1 MILEEEGLYVPT
13 LGRRVKGIVPLEMAL
28 CLKVFIQSKYFTLE
42 ELNRSIKEFPY
53 KWSDKADAPQLV
65 PVNFAARKSV
75 GGNGHEN
82 WTLLRLLP
90 LMVGSKIPEG
100 DPTWEVILV
109 LKDIVELANNTADG
123 RREAAIRCLVVYLG
137 EKEDDLFKEY
147 NDTHD
152 FEENLKMEMM
162 KICIVGNRAT
172 IVVEGTK
179 VLEGS
184 DLARSCALLM
194 GVIYALNLS
203 YPKQLKFTFEV
214 FQKLFLDLD
223 AQKTSTKV
231 MNLKYSIF

>member
-109 LKDIVELANNTADG
+109 LKDIVELA
-123 RREAAIRCLVVYLG
+123 
-137 EKEDDLFKEY
+137 
-147 NDTHD
+147 DTHD

-203 YPKQLKFTFEV
+203 YPKQLKFTFESVEKTILDMTNLEGRRV
-214 FQKLFLDLD
+214 FQEKWKPLDPTDLH
-223 AQKTSTKV
+223 AYIGILHSTLEV
-231 MNLKYSIF
+231 TFCPSCGEH

>member
-65 PVNFAARKSV
+65 PVNFAAHKSV

-203 YPKQLKFTFEV
+203 YPKQLKFTFEEGGKWQAATV
-214 FQKLFLDLD
+214 
-223 AQKTSTKV
+223 SCCRG
-231 MNLKYSIF
+231 